1 LKEKKM
7 ASNVQVILARDVPN
21 LGRIGDVV
29 NVKPGYARNFLLPQQ
44 LAMPVSRGNM
54 ANLEHHKRMI
64 EKRIGDLRTV
74 SEEIAKRIAEEQ
86 VTITAKVGKNGKLF
100 GSVSTRDIA
109 ASLIGLGYK
118 IDHRDIKMEGPVK
131 EVGLYT
137 FPVRLEADVKSEIK
151 VIVAADEAESEEET
165 AEEDTVEAATEGD
178 DTETS
183 ENAEA
188 AAADADDNAEANG
201 DTPPDVELA
210 EPAATEV
217 PADV

>member
-1 LKEKKM
+1 M
-7 ASNVQVILARDVPN
+7 ASNVQVILSRDVPN

-44 LAMPVSRGNM
+44 LAMPISKGNM
-54 ANLEHHKRMI
+54 ANLEHQKRMI
-64 EKRIGDLRTV
+64 EKRIGDLRTA

-118 IDHRDIKMEGPVK
+118 LDHRDIQMDGPIK

-137 FPVRLEADVKSEIK
+137 FPIRLEADVKSEIK
-151 VIVAADEAESEEET
+151 VIVAGDQVEAEEET
-165 AEEDTVEAATEGD
+165 SDNEAVEAAAEGD
-178 DTETS
+178 EAVAENGDVEASEETTE
-183 ENAEA
+183 AEA
-188 AAADADDNAEANG
+188 APAEEGG
-201 DTPPDVELA
+201 DTPPAVELA
-210 EPAATEV
+210 EPEATEV
-217 PADV
+217 PADI

>member
-1 LKEKKM
+1 M
-7 ASNVQVILARDVPN
+7 ASNVQVILSRDVPN

-44 LAMPVSRGNM
+44 LAMPISKGNM
-54 ANLEHHKRMI
+54 ANLEHQKRMI
-64 EKRIGDLRTV
+64 EKRIGDLRTA

-118 IDHRDIKMEGPVK
+118 LDHRDIQMDGPIK

-137 FPVRLEADVKSEIK
+137 FPIRLEADVKSEIK
-151 VIVAADEAESEEET
+151 VIVAADEVETEEATQDEEAIEAAAEGDEAVAEGSDIEASDEAQSGAT
-165 AEEDTVEAATEGD
+165 AEEA
-178 DTETS
+178 S
-183 ENAEA
+183 
-188 AAADADDNAEANG
+188 G
-201 DTPPDVELA
+201 DTPPAVELA
-210 EPAATEV
+210 TPEAAEV